1 LPRVRAN
8 CELVVGWFDQTLP
21 GFLESHPQPVA
32 FLHVDSDL
40 YSSASYVLD
49 CLRDRIRPGTI
60 ILFDEYFN
68 FPGWQQDEFRAW
80 QEFVDRNHVEYEY
93 IGMVTRHQKVAV
105 RVKEI
110 EVDQ

>member
-1 LPRVRAN
+1 M
-8 CELVVGWFDQTLP
+8 
-21 GFLESHPQPVA
+21 A
-32 FLHVDSDL
+32 FLHIDSDL

-49 CLRDRIRPGTI
+49 RLRDRIRPGTI

-80 QEFVDRNHVEYEY
+80 QEFVDCNHVRYEY

-105 RVKEI
+105 RVTAI